1 MGNKA
6 ALLLMSHGDFATEI
20 IKSAELIIGKQ
31 DNYATLGVH
40 IDDQIDDLKEQ
51 MFKNIEG
58 LDTSAGLVVFTDI
71 VGGSPMNLA
80 LNLLSMENVVVCSG
94 LNLPMLL
101 ECAFNRDKSVEQIE
115 EVLKAAYKNGM
126 TILDNSSF
134 DQEEDED
141 DCIL

>member
-1 MGNKA
+1 MNEKV
-6 ALLLMSHGDFATEI
+6 ALMLMSHGDFATEI

-40 IDDQIDDLKEQ
+40 IDDQIDDLKDV
-51 MFKNIEG
+51 MFEKIEN
-58 LDTSAGLVVFTDI
+58 LDTTKGLIVFTDI

-80 LNLLSMENVVVCSG
+80 GYLLERKNVLVCSG

-101 ECAFNRDKSVEQIE
+101 ECAFNRDKPIEKIE
-115 EVLKAAYKNGM
+115 ELLQAAYKNGM
-126 TILDNSSF
+126 TVYNSNKM
-134 DQEEDED
+134 DKDGEED

>member
-1 MGNKA
+1 MSDKV
-6 ALLLMSHGDFATEI
+6 ALLLMSHGDFAKEI

-31 DNYATLGVH
+31 DNYGTLGVH
-40 IDDQIDDLKEQ
+40 LDDQIDDLREQ
-51 MFKNIEG
+51 MFEKVET

-80 LNLLSMENVVVCSG
+80 GYLLTRENVLVSSG

-101 ECAFNRDKSVEQIE
+101 ECAFNRDKPIEKIE
-115 EVLKAAYKNGM
+115 ELLKAAYQNGM
-126 TILDNSSF
+126 TVRNSNTLNEE
-134 DQEEDED
+134 EEDD